1 MPPTNRTALRLL
13 AGPCLLA
20 LTLSACSSK
29 STPAADGADA
39 GATPSAVT
47 TGAPTATPSAS
58 ASARATAA
66 TTAGAAP
73 TRGATAQATA
83 PSATRSGS
91 GSGSAPSAPQGTAPG
106 TYTYDSSGSVTAL
119 GSTQDA
125 SGTTT
130 FTVSP
135 LAGGTQT
142 TTMKNDH
149 STTEEHVVPRSTG
162 LYLSYLHVTA
172 PGAFDV
178 AFELSPA
185 ALLLPTPAPVG
196 KKWSWKAVSTDG
208 KTTATQSSQV
218 VRTETLVIGGKQVS
232 TVVVQTRLVLS
243 GTVTYTADVTNW
255 VAPSYRLVVK
265 DHQVGSGKAS
275 FGSYSS
281 DITDVVRSVRPA

>member
-1 MPPTNRTALRLL
+1 VNRAAVRLL

-29 STPAADGADA
+29 STPAADGAA
-39 GATPSAVT
+39 ATGTPSAVT
-47 TGAPTATPSAS
+47 TS
-58 ASARATAA
+58 AA
-66 TTAGAAP
+66 TTAPSAAATTSATAAATTAPAATRSAAP
-73 TRGATAQATA
+73 RTTAS
-83 PSATRSGS
+83 SATRSGT
-91 GSGSAPSAPQGTAPG
+91 GTTTASAQGTAAG
-106 TYTYDSSGSVTAL
+106 TYTYDSTGTVTVF
-119 GSTQDA
+119 GGTQDA

-135 LAGGTQT
+135 LSGGSQT

-162 LYLSYLHVTA
+162 LYLSYLHIAA

-178 AFELSPA
+178 EFQLSPA
-185 ALLLPTPAPVG
+185 ALLLPSPATVG
-196 KKWSWKAVSTDG
+196 KKWGWKATSTDG

-218 VRTETLVIGGKQVS
+218 VRTETLVIGGKQVP
-232 TVVVQTRLVLS
+232 TVVVQTHLVLS
-243 GTVTYTADVTNW
+243 GSVSYTADVTNW
-255 VAPSYRLVVK
+255 VSPSYRLVVK